1 MADSGERKI
10 PWAEMRGPVAYLGP
24 EGSFSHQAAL
34 SLFGD
39 CLHLLPCSGIEMV
52 FRELE
57 SGRCELGM
65 LPVEN
70 SVEGVVTHALDRLVR
85 SEVPI
90 CAEHLLPIEHCLLSN
105 HPLSEVERVHSH
117 PQALAQ
123 CRDWLDENLPNAERR
138 EAASTAAAARIAHD
152 EGGSAAIASAAAADI
167 HSLPILFRNIGDQ
180 GGGVTRFLVL
190 GGESPPPSGDD
201 KTSICFS
208 LLDRPGALHDAL
220 LSLKEE
226 GVSMSMI
233 QSRPVRGRSWEYLF
247 FVDLIGHRDETSLSR
262 ALGALREGCARMRVL
277 GSYPRAQR

>member
-1 MADSGERKI
+1 MADAAGRDVLSIGTK
-10 PWAEMRGPVAYLGP
+10 GPVAYLGP

-34 SLFGD
+34 SLFGETFS
-39 CLHLLPCSGIEMV
+39 LLPCNGIEMV

-57 SGRCELGM
+57 SGGCEMGM

-70 SVEGVVTHALDRLVR
+70 SVEGVVTQALDRLVR

-105 HPLSEVERVHSH
+105 HPLQEIERVHSH

-123 CRDWLDENLPNAERR
+123 CRDWLDENLPDAERM
-138 EAASTAAAARIAHD
+138 EAASTAAAARITRD
-152 EGGSAAIASAAAADI
+152 EESSAAIASAAAADI
-167 HSLPILFRNIGDQ
+167 HSLPILSRNIGDR

-190 GGESPPPSGDD
+190 GGESPPASGDD

-233 QSRPVRGRSWEYLF
+233 QSRPARGRSWEYLF
-247 FVDLIGHRDETSLSR
+247 FVDLIGHRGEASLSR
-262 ALGALREGCARMRVL
+262 ALDSLKVGCARMRVL